1 MNGKKN
7 GKRSS
12 ARYSQISAGIAA
24 LAVIAILSQVALLRM
39 WAQQPDPGAKAAQGL
54 QQALGAGTQ
63 LSKPAPPIAP
73 DEVVLSV
80 GDSKITAAE
89 FDRLLTS
96 LPPDAAQALASMGK
110 RGFAERYANL
120 LTLAKEGEKRKV
132 DQSEAFKQMASF
144 QRLMLLGQLT
154 LNDIVSTIG
163 EISGDEVSYYYTSHQ
178 NEFQQVSLRGI
189 YVPFEPPDAAATP
202 AQTKAPPAK
211 TAKPKLTE
219 AEAKA
224 KADSLKLRVQAG
236 EKFADLAKKESDHPT
251 AAKGGDFGWVRRSQ
265 FAPQIDNVIF
275 ALDVNQVSVPVKDR
289 FGYFIFVVEQKRNQ
303 PLDEIKP
310 AIENALRQQKLGE
323 ALGKIQA
330 QYAVEYNPRYFVESA
345 PPMTPPP
352 AVAPAPAK

>member
-12 ARYSQISAGIAA
+12 SWYSQICAGIAA
-24 LAVIAILSQVALLRM
+24 VAVIAVVTQVAVLGT
-39 WAQQPDPGAKAAQGL
+39 WAQQPDAGAKAAEGL
-54 QQALGAGTQ
+54 QQALGAGAQ
-63 LSKPAPPIAP
+63 LAKPAPPLGP
-73 DEVVLSV
+73 DDVVLTV
-80 GDSKITAAE
+80 GDTKLTAAQ
-89 FDRLLTS
+89 FDLLLRS

-110 RGFAERYANL
+110 RGFAERYVNL
-120 LTLAKEGEKRKV
+120 LTLAKEAEKRKI
-132 DQSEAFKQMASF
+132 DQSEAFLQMASF

-154 LNDIVSTIG
+154 LNDIVTTIG
-163 EISGDEVSYYYTSHQ
+163 EISGDEVSYYYTAHQ

-189 YVPFEPPDAAATP
+189 YVPFEPTDTAASP
-202 AQTKAPPAK
+202 ASAKAPPAK

-251 AAKGGDFGWVRRSQ
+251 AAKGGDFGWVRRNQ
-265 FAPQIDNVIF
+265 FSPQIDNVIF
-275 ALDVNQVSVPVKDR
+275 ALDKGQVSVPVKDR
-289 FGYFIFVVEQKRNQ
+289 FGYFVFEVEDKRNQ

-310 AIENALRQQKLGE
+310 AIQNALRQQKLGDV
-323 ALGKIQA
+323 LGKVQA

-345 PPMTPPP
+345 PPVTPPP
-352 AVAPAPAK
+352 AAAPAPAK

>member
-12 ARYSQISAGIAA
+12 AWYLRISAGIAA
-24 LAVIAILSQVALLRM
+24 LAVIVIISQVTALRM
-39 WAQQPDPGAKAAQGL
+39 WAQQADPGAKAAEGL
-54 QQALGAGTQ
+54 QQALGAGAE
-63 LSKPAPPIAP
+63 LSKPAPPLAP
-73 DEVVLSV
+73 DEVVLTV
-80 GDSKITAAE
+80 GDSKVTAAQ
-89 FDRLLTS
+89 FDLLLRS

-110 RGFAERYANL
+110 RGFAERYVNL

-132 DQSEAFKQMASF
+132 DQSQAFQQMASF

-154 LNDIVSTIG
+154 LNDIVTTMG

-189 YVPFEPPDAAATP
+189 YVPFEPQVAAATP
-202 AQTKAPPAK
+202 APAKAPPAK

-219 AEAKA
+219 AEARYKA
-224 KADSLKLRVQAG
+224 NSLKLRVEAG

-251 AAKGGDFGWVRRSQ
+251 AAKGGDFGWVRRNQ
-265 FAPQIDNVIF
+265 FSPQIDNVIF
-275 ALDVNQVSVPVKDR
+275 ALDINQVSVPVKDR
-289 FGYFIFVVEQKRNQ
+289 FGYFIFEVEQKRNQ

-310 AIENALRQQKLGE
+310 AIENALRQQKLGD
-323 ALGKIQA
+323 ALGKVQA

-345 PPMTPPP
+345 PPVTPPP
-352 AVAPAPAK
+352 AAAPAPAK